1 MPFFPLSVKL
11 IVGYMSYWE
20 RYAMSMVFANNLK
33 KLRTEKGL
41 SQRELAEQL
50 YVTRTSVNRWECG
63 NRLPDAKM
71 ITRLSEVLDVDVNIL
86 LNAAAQSDENPI
98 VIIVDDNKVI
108 INGGLPIIEEVI
120 PNAIVTGFTKPSE
133 AVEYAKANRVA
144 LAFLDIEMGSVSG
157 LDVCRE
163 LIKANPRTN
172 VIYLTAY
179 SEYSID
185 AWKTGASG
193 FMLKPIT
200 PEGILEQLSVLR
212 YPFLT
217 GGDES

>member
-1 MPFFPLSVKL
+1 
-11 IVGYMSYWE
+11 
-20 RYAMSMVFANNLK
+20 MSMVFANNLK